1 MIVSTRRW
9 LGLGLLAVAALLLLG
24 SVFEGQFLAGS
35 GERRTASPQHLDEP
49 PQPISQPPTVL
60 PTPAPPAP
68 GIMTVLKGVGS
79 ALGGLLARFR
89 RKAAEFLSEQ
99 RALVCVVGSA
109 RTFAL
114 PCVHESIYT
123 NVVQSLRSDGS
134 EVDVHVLLSFQ
145 DHTKRRDE
153 HRNCTVDASGIF
165 RGMSLLAPLHGLVV
179 PDSSCSSLQRSFD
192 GAACEPTGLQLSW
205 IDKCFQLG
213 RSTDERQYTH
223 YFRIRPDAFFASPI
237 GALRTF
243 EFKAFKNEKNIKSGD
258 SNAIVPFFHD
268 ARPNGLLYLHT
279 DGIRHSNAW
288 RAEQFTDELVKCIRT
303 TLRMQLRLK
312 AITDERES
320 GGKEGIYR
328 QYLLA
333 ALRGAGIRIQDK
345 KFIQLARQ
353 GTQKRERVR
362 KSAALW
368 AQGYVRI
375 LLHQDLVNLRGV
387 DEPLPV
393 RVPYNALAVGL
404 DVAIE
409 EDL

>member
-60 PTPAPPAP
+60 QTPAPPAP

-153 HRNCTVDASGIF
+153 HRNCTVDASGIL

-243 EFKAFKNEKNIKSGD
+243 EFKAFKNEKNIVTTIKTDAPGNDQFFAFGYYMYDTWWRSIREQLDAGKVWQFSPEYNIFNHRSVKQEGRIASCLARRPD
-258 SNAIVPFFHD
+258 LARCWSSRDLATPIDEALKRCSSNASSQC
-268 ARPNGLLYLHT
+268 GLIGKPLEVCDSSTKSRCSWL
-279 DGIRHSNAW
+279 NP
-288 RAEQFTDELVKCIRT
+288 LNPT
-303 TLRMQLRLK
+303 TPKLPHEEYEKL
-312 AITDERES
+312 
-320 GGKEGIYR
+320 
-328 QYLLA
+328 
-333 ALRGAGIRIQDK
+333 LRGLGPNIGSTPMA
-345 KFIQLARQ
+345 
-353 GTQKRERVR
+353 VR
-362 KSAALW
+362 T
-368 AQGYVRI
+368 
-375 LLHQDLVNLRGV
+375 
-387 DEPLPV
+387 EP
-393 RVPYNALAVGL
+393 
-404 DVAIE
+404 
-409 EDL
+409 